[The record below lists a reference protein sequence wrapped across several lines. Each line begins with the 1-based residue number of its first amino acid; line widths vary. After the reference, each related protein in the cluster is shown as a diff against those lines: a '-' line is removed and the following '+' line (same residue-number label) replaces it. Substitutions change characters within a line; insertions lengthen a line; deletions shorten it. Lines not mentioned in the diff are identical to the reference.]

1 VVFVDT
7 TEGLTVS
14 EFADETARINS
25 LGVNDA
31 LLVVALDDR
40 TDFLWVSDSL
50 PITDPELD
58 EIVANTLEPGLAAG
72 DFAGAVIA
80 SADALGRAAE
90 PEPAEPPQTFV
101 PLPPEPTEPGGGV
114 GLVAIVGILLLGVGL
129 VVVALWLVGR
139 FVAWRETGE
148 RSRRTANLARVANA
162 QLIAADDRIRA
173 AEQETG
179 FVEAEFGESEADP
192 FRAAIAEAKPE
203 LRAAFALR
211 QRLDDSDPEDPPTR
225 EAMLN
230 QIIEAS
236 KRANAALDA
245 QAERIEQLRSLQ
257 RDAPA
262 ILAALP
268 AQIEP
273 IEARLPAAE
282 QTLAGF
288 AAYAESAWVAVK
300 GHATEARKGLAG
312 AREAI
317 ARGNAAVATDR
328 ARAAREIVTAQR
340 GIAGAAALLDAVDKL
355 ATSLRDAAAGLEGE
369 LDAATQDL
377 ADARAAMESAPEIDP
392 QAYSD
397 RLAQVRADIDS
408 ARVGAS
414 ARPLDPLAAAK
425 AASAARRAAAELEAD
440 VRADAEQAARFAAAV
455 SSSINAAQAEVDRAA
470 DFIATR
476 RTGVGR
482 RARTRLAEA
491 ERLLEQALALY
502 ETDPKNAMARAQRAD
517 KLAGEA
523 YTLATHDF
531 ARWDAGRGGPAGGGA
546 GSGSDVA
553 GAILGGII
561 GGILS
566 GGGRGNHA
574 GWGGSSW
581 GSPGGGGGGGG
592 WGGGGHG
599 VGGSFGGFG
608 GGGGGGG
615 HGRGGRW

>member
-1 VVFVDT
+1 MVFVDT
-7 TEGLTVS
+7 TEELSAG

-40 TDFLWVSDSL
+40 TDYIWVSDSL
-50 PITDPELD
+50 PITDDELD
-58 EIVANTLEPGLAAG
+58 LIIVDSLEPALADG

-80 SADALGRAAE
+80 AAEALGLAAA
-90 PEPAEPPQTFV
+90 PETPGPPQTFAPPPPQPTV
-101 PLPPEPTEPGGGV
+101 PGAGPGSPGSGGGGP
-114 GLVAIVGILLLGVGL
+114 GLAGIVGILLLGVGI
-129 VVVALWLVGR
+129 VVVGLWGVGR
-139 FVAWRETGE
+139 VAAWRETGE

-173 AEQETG
+173 SEQETG
-179 FVEAEFGESEADP
+179 FVEAEFGESEAAP

-236 KRANAALDA
+236 KRANAALDV

-257 RDAPA
+257 RDAPT

-288 AAYAESAWVAVK
+288 AEYAESAWAAVK
-300 GHATEARKGLAG
+300 GHGAEARKGLAG

-317 ARGNAAVATDR
+317 SRGNAAVATDR

-340 GIAGAAALLDAVDKL
+340 GIAGAAALLDAVEHL
-355 ATSLRDAAAGLEGE
+355 STALLEAEVGLPGE

-377 ADARAAMESAPEIDP
+377 ADARAAMEAALEIDL

-397 RLAQVRADIDS
+397 RLAQVRAEINS
-408 ARVGAS
+408 ARVAAS
-414 ARPLDPLAAAK
+414 ARPLDPLAAGK

-440 VRADAEQAARFAAAV
+440 VRADAEQAAKFAAAV
-455 SSSINAAQAEVDRAA
+455 SSSIHAAQAEVDRAA
-470 DFIATR
+470 DFVATR

-491 ERLLEQALALY
+491 ERLLEQALSLH
-502 ETDPKNAMARAQRAD
+502 ETDPKTALARAQRAD

-523 YTLATHDF
+523 YTLASLDF
-531 ARWDAGRGGPAGGGA
+531 ARWDAGRGGPTRAG
-546 GSGSDVA
+546 
-553 GAILGGII
+553 
-561 GGILS
+561 
-566 GGGRGNHA
+566 
-574 GWGGSSW
+574 
-581 GSPGGGGGGGG
+581 
-592 WGGGGHG
+592 
-599 VGGSFGGFG
+599 
-608 GGGGGGG
+608 
-615 HGRGGRW
+615 